1 MEEKGCPPMAMLK
14 AATRNIAVAYGKG
27 HELGTLERGKIADL
41 LVLRRNPLQAAE
53 NYRSIETI
61 MQGGKIVDTTSLPE
75 RNILTRPLEPAQ
87 DEAEFVPFLATRATF
102 PLCPCMRR

>member
-27 HELGTLERGKIADL
+27 HELGTLE
-41 LVLRRNPLQAAE
+41 
-53 NYRSIETI
+53 
-61 MQGGKIVDTTSLPE
+61 GGKIVDTTSLPE

-87 DEAEFVPFLATRATF
+87 DEAEFVLFLATRATF